1 VKYLDEKIDDDMLK
15 EEFEKYGEIVSA
27 KVVTKK
33 VKSDD
38 NTEKEI
44 ELSCGFGFVS
54 FKKHEDAQRAVQNL
68 NGKLIF
74 NKPLYV
80 AFAQRKDERKNMLIS
95 MFGARKQGRGFND
108 PRQQFNQYMQ
118 PMYSMQQP

>member
-1 VKYLDEKIDDDMLK
+1 MGDGILL
-15 EEFEKYGEIVSA
+15 EEFAKYGDVLSA

-33 VKSDD
+33 VRSDD
-38 NTEKEI
+38 SDKEA

-54 FKKHEDAQRAVQNL
+54 FGKHEDAQRAVQNL
-68 NGKLIF
+68 NGKLLF

-95 MFGARKQGRGFND
+95 MFGARKRGFNND
-108 PRQQFNQYMQ
+108 PR
-118 PMYSMQQP
+118 